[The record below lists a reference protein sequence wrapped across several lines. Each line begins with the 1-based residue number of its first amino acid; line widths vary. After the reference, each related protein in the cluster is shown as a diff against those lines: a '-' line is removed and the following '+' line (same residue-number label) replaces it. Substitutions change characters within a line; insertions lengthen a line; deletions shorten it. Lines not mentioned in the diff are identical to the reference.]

1 MMEAHEQEQGGS
13 RIGEVLGDRWRLVE
27 RLGGGGM
34 GEVYRAV
41 HLALG
46 RTVAI
51 KVLRPEHAWNAA
63 TARRVLR
70 EGQAASRV
78 MHPNIVRIEDVGVD
92 PRGLPYLVQEFLEG
106 VDLDA
111 FAMTCRGVVP
121 VRELLPLM
129 IPTLDALAAL
139 HDAGIL
145 HRDLKPGNV
154 FVVREGGRWS
164 PRLLDFGLASISD
177 DRDGSARITTSK
189 VTLGSPAYMS
199 PEQFRDPRAL
209 TPRSDLWSFG
219 VMLYELLSGVLPFEG
234 ATVGA
239 LAIAVSTE
247 APVPLGQRSPSL
259 PPSLAAM
266 VMRCLEKDPADRPA
280 SARELITV
288 CEGVLRELPPPGEIE
303 PVEPTT
309 RGPAL
314 IDPASMAAA
323 PFEPTLP
330 SIQREST
337 TTAAPAPAP
346 APAPPRRSLAPWG
359 IAASMGVAAI
369 AISVLSFGRS
379 PSRPEAPIT
388 APVAPPAVPV
398 ALTPTPTPT
407 PGSTPAPVA
416 PPAPDP
422 RPAPVAA
429 PVHVALRPAPR
440 AVASVDAGV
449 RAVALPPVVAAPV
462 LAPVTAP
469 VTAPVQ
475 APPLVA
481 SPLGL
486 GIDPQYR

>member
-1 MMEAHEQEQGGS
+1 MEAHEQEQGGS
-13 RIGEVLGDRWRLVE
+13 RIGEVLGDRWKLVE
-27 RLGGGGM
+27 RLGSGGM

-41 HLALG
+41 HIALG

-51 KVLRPEHAWNAA
+51 KVLRPEHAWNAT

-78 MHPNIVRIEDVGVD
+78 VHPNIVRIEDVGVD
-92 PRGLPYLVQEFLEG
+92 PRGLPYLVQEFLDG
-106 VDLDA
+106 ADLDA
-111 FAMTCRGVVP
+111 FAMTWRGVVP
-121 VRELLPLM
+121 ARELLPLM

-164 PRLLDFGLASISD
+164 PRLLDFGLASIND
-177 DRDGSARITTSK
+177 DRDGVRITTSK

-219 VMLYELLSGVLPFEG
+219 VMLYELLSGVLPFAG

-266 VMRCLEKDPADRPA
+266 VMRCLEKDPAHRPS
-280 SARELITV
+280 SARELIAL
-288 CEGVLRELPPPGEIE
+288 CEEVLRQLPSPGEVE
-303 PVEPTT
+303 PVEPTA

-314 IDPASMAAA
+314 VDPASRAAA

-330 SIQREST
+330 SIQRELT
-337 TTAAPAPAP
+337 TTAAPAPSP
-346 APAPPRRSLAPWG
+346 SRPRRSLAPWG
-359 IAASMGVAAI
+359 LAASLGAAAI
-369 AISVLSFGRS
+369 AGSLLSSGRG
-379 PSRPEAPIT
+379 PARPEAPI
-388 APVAPPAVPV
+388 ASPVTPPSAVTV
-398 ALTPTPTPT
+398 AVTPTPAP
-407 PGSTPAPVA
+407 PPTPAPVA
-416 PPAPDP
+416 LPGPDP

-429 PVHVALRPAPR
+429 PVHAALRPTAR
-440 AVASVDAGV
+440 AVAPVDAGV
-449 RAVALPPVVAAPV
+449 RAAALPPVVAPPV
-462 LAPVTAP
+462 LAP